1 MHARKK
7 LFVTFTFLLVAGCA
21 AVAPN
26 TSTVTTTIANTLA
39 NLTPYSDGTGTL
51 ATYTTAGSIDETTA
65 FFQPLGTNQRTCATC
80 HQPAQAMSLNAA
92 TTAALF
98 TSTSGADP
106 LFTAIDGANYPT
118 APTGDTAS
126 HSLILTKGLIR
137 IPVELPAGTQFTLT
151 AISDPYGC
159 ALAID
164 PVTHRQI
171 VSTYRRPLPT
181 TSLNYLS
188 NVMWDTRETTAALT
202 TASTFSANL
211 TTDLTSQLL
220 NAITNHE
227 QGTTAPTAAQIAAIL
242 SVQQSLYTAQT
253 ADSGAGS
260 LSANNAGGGPANVA
274 AQNFYPGIND
284 AFGGDPQ
291 GKPFTA
297 GVFTLYTAW
306 NNSNNAQ
313 QASIARGEN
322 IFNTAPMQITG
333 VRGINDNPALGSPA
347 NLRGT
352 CGTCHDTP
360 NLGNHSLPL
369 TMDTGTPRL
378 AVSETNAQILA
389 GLAQLTQPVLPVY
402 QITGCVD
409 PATNKAVTYVT
420 SDPGRALFTGVC
432 ADVNR
437 TKLPILRG
445 LAGRAPYFHNGS
457 ANDLTQLVNFYN
469 ARFQMNL
476 NAGQKTDLINF
487 LNAL

>member
-1 MHARKK
+1 MRARKK
-7 LFVTFTFLLVAGCA
+7 LLVTLTLLLLAGCA
-21 AVAPN
+21 AVVPN
-26 TSTVTTTIANTLA
+26 TSTGTTAVANILA
-39 NLTPYSDGTGTL
+39 NLTPYPDATGTL
-51 ATYTTAGSIDETTA
+51 ATYTTAGSIDESTA

-92 TTAALF
+92 SVAALF
-98 TSTSGADP
+98 ASTVGADP
-106 LFTAIDGANYPT
+106 LFTAIDGANCPT
-118 APTGDTAS
+118 ASTGDTTS

-137 IPVELPAGTQFTLT
+137 IPVELPAGTQFTLKVV
-151 AISDPYGC
+151 SDPYGC

-164 PVTHRQI
+164 PATGRQI

-188 NVMWDTRETTAALT
+188 NVMWDTRETIVPLT
-202 TASTFSANL
+202 TAATFSANL

-220 NAITNHE
+220 TAITVHE
-227 QGTTAPTAAQIAAIL
+227 QGTTAPTAAQEAAIL
-242 SVQQSLYTAQT
+242 SVQQSLFTAQSSDAT
-253 ADSGAGS
+253 AGS
-260 LSANNAGGGPANVA
+260 LSASNAKGGPSNVA

-291 GKPFTA
+291 GKPFTS

-306 NNSNNAQ
+306 NNSSNAQ

-333 VRGINDNPALGSPA
+333 VRGINDNPALGNPA

-352 CGTCHDTP
+352 CGTCHDAP

-369 TMDTGTPRL
+369 PMDTGTPRL
-378 AVSETNAQILA
+378 AASETNAQILA
-389 GLAQLTQPVLPVY
+389 GLAQLTQPLLPVY

-409 PATNKAVTYVT
+409 PATNKPVTYVT

-457 ANDLTQLVNFYN
+457 ANDLTELVNFYN

-476 NAGQKTDLINF
+476 NAGQKADLIDF

>member
-1 MHARKK
+1 MQARKK
-7 LFVTFTFLLVAGCA
+7 LFVTLSLLLLAGCA

-26 TSTVTTTIANTLA
+26 TSTVTTVVTDLLA
-39 NLTPYSDGTGTL
+39 NLMPYTDATGTV
-51 ATYTTAGSIDETTA
+51 ATYTTAGSIDESTA

-98 TSTSGADP
+98 TSTAGADP
-106 LFTAIDGANYPT
+106 LFDAVDGANCPT
-118 APTGDTAS
+118 AITGDTTS

-151 AISDPYGC
+151 MVSDPYGC
-159 ALAID
+159 AVTID
-164 PVTHRQI
+164 PATNRQI

-188 NVMWDTRETTAALT
+188 NVMWDTRETTVPLT

-211 TTDLTSQLL
+211 ATDLTSQLMT
-220 NAITNHE
+220 AITEHE
-227 QGTTAPTAAQIAAIL
+227 QGTAAPTAAQTTAIL
-242 SVQQSLYTAQT
+242 SLQQSLYTTQT
-253 ADSGAGS
+253 ADSVAGS
-260 LSANNAGGGPANVA
+260 LSANNAKGGPANLA
-274 AQNFYPGIND
+274 AVNFYPGIND

-291 GKPFTA
+291 GKVFTA
-297 GVFTLYTAW
+297 GIFNLYTAW

-347 NLRGT
+347 NLRGS

-360 NLGNHSLPL
+360 DLGNHSLPL
-369 TMDTGTPRL
+369 PMDTGTPRL

-409 PATNKAVTYVT
+409 PATNKPVTYTT

-476 NAGQKTDLINF
+476 NAAQKLDLINF

>member
-1 MHARKK
+1 MQARKK
-7 LFVTFTFLLVAGCA
+7 LFVTLSLLLLAGCA

-26 TSTVTTTIANTLA
+26 TATVTTVVTDLLA
-39 NLTPYSDGTGTL
+39 NLTPYSDATGTF
-51 ATYTTAGSIDETTA
+51 ATYSTAGSIDESTA
-65 FFQPLGTNQRTCATC
+65 FFQPLGTNQRTCGTC
-80 HQPAQAMSLNAA
+80 HQPAQAMSLNATA
-92 TTAALF
+92 TAALF
-98 TSTSGADP
+98 TSTVGADP
-106 LFTAIDGANYPT
+106 LFDAIDGANCPT
-118 APTGDTAS
+118 AITGDTTS

-151 AISDPYGC
+151 MVSDPYGC
-159 ALAID
+159 AVTID
-164 PVTHRQI
+164 PATNRQI

-188 NVMWDTRETTAALT
+188 NVMWDTRETTVPLT
-202 TASTFSANL
+202 TASTLSANL
-211 TTDLTSQLL
+211 ATDLTSQLMT
-220 NAITNHE
+220 AITEHE
-227 QGTTAPTAAQIAAIL
+227 QGTTAPTAAQTTAIL
-242 SVQQSLYTAQT
+242 SLQQSLYTAQA
-253 ADSGAGS
+253 ADSVAGS
-260 LSANNAGGGPANVA
+260 LSANNAKGGPTNLEAV
-274 AQNFYPGIND
+274 NFYPGIND

-297 GVFTLYTAW
+297 GIFNLYTAW
-306 NNSNNAQ
+306 NNSNDAQ

-347 NLRGT
+347 NLRGS

-360 NLGNHSLPL
+360 DLGNHSLPL
-369 TMDTGTPRL
+369 PMDTGTPRL
-378 AVSETNAQILA
+378 AASETNAQILA

-409 PATNKAVTYVT
+409 PATNKPVTYIT

-476 NAGQKTDLINF
+476 NGAQKLDLINF